1 MQIFYI
7 MASVMVGLHQLI
19 FWLRSVLVL
28 YSAIDSWVFTM
39 FQDPTLWTIY
49 FSLLFVAVIGFWVMI
64 SSRCL
69 APCCCEM
76 PDTPKPC
83 PPGKCSCS
91 NLVLLDYPMLVAPAV
106 TLGFEPLV
114 VFINRLYWEYYT
126 SDPYSE
132 PLIEIS
138 REATV
143 VITGVGLVLA
153 LLAPVA
159 GIRKYCLLR
168 PTTDR
173 MGERG
178 EGSEP
183 AATVV
188 GSPVQCTE
196 MV

>member
-1 MQIFYI
+1 M
-7 MASVMVGLHQLI
+7 
-19 FWLRSVLVL
+19 
-28 YSAIDSWVFTM
+28 
-39 FQDPTLWTIY
+39 
-49 FSLLFVAVIGFWVMI
+49 
-64 SSRCL
+64 
-69 APCCCEM
+69 
-76 PDTPKPC
+76 
-83 PPGKCSCS
+83 
-91 NLVLLDYPMLVAPAV
+91 VAPAV
-106 TLGFEPLV
+106 TLGFDPLV
-114 VFINRLYWEYYT
+114 HFINRLYWEYY
-126 SDPYSE
+126 SSYSE

-138 REATV
+138 REATL

-196 MV
+196 MA

>member
-1 MQIFYI
+1 
-7 MASVMVGLHQLI
+7 
-19 FWLRSVLVL
+19 
-28 YSAIDSWVFTM
+28 
-39 FQDPTLWTIY
+39 
-49 FSLLFVAVIGFWVMI
+49 
-64 SSRCL
+64 
-69 APCCCEM
+69 
-76 PDTPKPC
+76 
-83 PPGKCSCS
+83 
-91 NLVLLDYPMLVAPAV
+91 MLVAPAV

-159 GIRKYCLLR
+159 FESTAYSGRQQTGANVAKGASCN
-168 PTTDR
+168 
-173 MGERG
+173 
-178 EGSEP
+178 
-183 AATVV
+183 V